1 MKKRRKSPARLVA
14 VIALIGAAVAI
25 GAVVSGATDD
35 SASKAEYGKK
45 QDAPKKHRTK
55 ASSYVVE
62 NGDTLLAIAHKTGIP
77 IRELEA
83 LNPEVDPQILIAGE
97 KLKLQK

>member
-1 MKKRRKSPARLVA
+1 MKKRRKAPTRLVA

-35 SASKAEYGKK
+35 SASKAEYGKSQK
-45 QDAPKKHRTK
+45 AHKKHRTK

-62 NGDTLLAIAHKTGIP
+62 SGDTLVAIAHKTGIP

-83 LNPEVDPQILIAGE
+83 LNPEIDPQLLQAGE
-97 KLKLQK
+97 KLKLK

>member
-1 MKKRRKSPARLVA
+1 MKKRTKAPARLLA

-25 GAVVSGATDD
+25 GAVVSGSTDD
-35 SASKAEYGKK
+35 SASKSQYGESHK
-45 QDAPKKHRTK
+45 ASKKHRTK

-62 NGDTLLAIAHKTGIP
+62 GGDTLLAIAHKTGIP
-77 IRELEA
+77 IRELEE